1 MGAESLTGRS
11 GVHHNGDSE
20 KTAMQIRWRG
30 KYQQLLKV
38 DPLKCILCGSQMH
51 FTGLKRGY
59 RYRCMSRWRECGC
72 AAEGRRGEVASILRE
87 TEQKTAIH
95 TLNQSEPSSLIVG
108 SVHMEQKWC

>member
-1 MGAESLTGRS
+1 M
-11 GVHHNGDSE
+11 
-20 KTAMQIRWRG
+20 
-30 KYQQLLKV
+30 YQQLLKV

-87 TEQKTAIH
+87 MERKIATD
-95 TLNQSEPSSLIVG
+95 TLNQSMPAIKLVILIT
-108 SVHMEQKWC
+108 